1 MCVCDY
7 VDRVESILLISILPY
22 YFLEMASYLHSIDV
36 YGHLISNSY
45 SNSDGDEKVQALSAL
60 DFTMTHNYGSS
71 DIAED
76 TAQYVYT
83 SYLLFENW
91 LATFISFCW

>member
-1 MCVCDY
+1 MY
-7 VDRVESILLISILPY
+7 VPLS
-22 YFLEMASYLHSIDV
+22 FLEMASYLHSIDV
-36 YGHLISNSY
+36 YSHLISNSY
-45 SNSDGDEKVQALSAL
+45 SNSDGDEKVQALTAL

-83 SYLLFENW
+83 SFFVLLTKLTTCFSVSVVSH
-91 LATFISFCW
+91 TRR